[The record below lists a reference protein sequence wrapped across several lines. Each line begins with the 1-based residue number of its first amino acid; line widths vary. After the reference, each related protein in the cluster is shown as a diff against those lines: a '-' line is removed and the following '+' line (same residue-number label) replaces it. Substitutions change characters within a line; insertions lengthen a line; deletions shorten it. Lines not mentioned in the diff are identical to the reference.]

1 MKQPHVLPH
10 SSVPEFV
17 ERAGLC
23 ALERRKAYAACADAL
38 GKGARVVL
46 VLWEAPDW
54 QLLAVQPPEDATQ
67 LSTPEV
73 LALVDG
79 WPERVAMMLGKS
91 RRGVHYTWLEL
102 RRQPAHICTVH

>member
-1 MKQPHVLPH
+1 MSRPQVLPDAAI
-10 SSVPEFV
+10 PEFV
-17 ERAGLC
+17 ERAELS
-23 ALERRKAYAACADAL
+23 APERHRLYSARADAL

-54 QLLAVQPPEDATQ
+54 QLLAVQPPEDAAH

-79 WPERVAMMLGKS
+79 WPEKVALMLSKS
-91 RRGVHYTWLEL
+91 RRGAHYTCIEL
-102 RRQPAHICTVH
+102 RRQPSHSSTVH